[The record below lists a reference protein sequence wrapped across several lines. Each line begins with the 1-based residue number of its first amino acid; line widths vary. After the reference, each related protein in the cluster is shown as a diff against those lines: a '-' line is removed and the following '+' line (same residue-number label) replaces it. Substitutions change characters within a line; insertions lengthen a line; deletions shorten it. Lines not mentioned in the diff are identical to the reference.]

1 MSNKK
6 ELRIKRLITLSLEED
21 EKVRE
26 ASFKLRKPV
35 SHILSDL
42 IRGF

>member
-1 MSNKK
+1 MKK
-6 ELRIKRLITLSLEED
+6 SARIKRLITLAPSEN

-26 ASFKLRKPV
+26 LSFKLKKPV
-35 SHILSDL
+35 SYILSDL